1 MTEREICISYRQAR
15 DKKKQLQI
23 LAELNNVKRIHII
36 KFLLEHDEKL
46 SPKETEKLYVRL
58 DVLDEKI
65 HEMEEEYREIADALN
80 SRGNKKKR
88 REE

>member
-15 DKKKQLQI
+15 DKKRQLQI

-36 KFLLEHDEKL
+36 KILLEHGEKL
-46 SPKETEKLYVRL
+46 PLKETKKLYERL
-58 DVLDEKI
+58 DVLDAKI

-80 SRGNKKKR
+80 SSGNKKK
-88 REE
+88 EQEA

>member
-36 KFLLEHDEKL
+36 KILLEHDEKL
-46 SPKETEKLYVRL
+46 SPKEPEKLYVRL